1 MKNYFVI
8 AEVNNKSYI
17 IKINA
22 ERLGG
27 AERKI
32 LDLGYCGKHTY
43 GVTAA
48 IAFDSKGMKTDTF
61 IGLALSAETVS
72 YEDFVCIV
80 AARND
85 EIMKADAKEKRIE
98 ELKKQ
103 IKSMSDELNEL
114 LSN

>member
-1 MKNYFVI
+1 MNNYFVI
-8 AEVNNKSYI
+8 ADVNSKSYI
-17 IKINA
+17 VKINA
-22 ERLGG
+22 EGLGS
-27 AERKI
+27 AEHKI
-32 LDLGYCGKHTY
+32 LDLGYCGKQTY
-43 GVTAA
+43 GVTGAM
-48 IAFDSKGMKTDTF
+48 AFDSKGMKTDIF
-61 IGLALSAETVS
+61 INSALSAETVS

-114 LSN
+114 LNN